1 MMTSP
6 LDKEVGQILGLF
18 AFPSDSKSL
27 HQIDPTGF
35 LVVGVLT
42 FIGHMNCTRDCD
54 CGEGG

>member
-1 MMTSP
+1 MTSP